1 MGRAREGHA
10 GEGHTICKVLRSEA
24 TWQVGGIE
32 ERASKEAEEENDIRE
47 VAGGAQHERGF
58 LSKGQDKYRAVWH
71 ELGCPMVVEERRA
84 VGGRNGAGG
93 G

>member
-10 GEGHTICKVLRSEA
+10 GEGQTICKVLRSEA

-47 VAGGAQHERGF
+47 VAGGAQHE
-58 LSKGQDKYRAVWH
+58 
-71 ELGCPMVVEERRA
+71 
-84 VGGRNGAGG
+84 
-93 G
+93 